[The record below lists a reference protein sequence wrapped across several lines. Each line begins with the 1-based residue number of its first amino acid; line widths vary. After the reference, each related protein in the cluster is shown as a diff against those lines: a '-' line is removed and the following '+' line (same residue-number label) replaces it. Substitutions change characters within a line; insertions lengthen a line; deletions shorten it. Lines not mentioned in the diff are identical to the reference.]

1 MEKKRSSKKLG
12 ASVLAILLVISMMV
26 GMVPGG
32 MSEVHAADAKA
43 NVKAEE
49 QTGFLDKAKDFFS
62 DMGEGIAS
70 FFTGGRAEAESAA
83 ALAETS
89 IVDKETSQG
98 WRGIVENTTQNIG
111 RIWTD
116 KSVYN
121 SNVTLPGIGEGGQ
134 EISITKPETSDFM
147 VGLSALSSTSNTSVI
162 TSTPLDIVLV
172 LDVSGSMKKTLGTT
186 YAATYNIETSVHS
199 SKEYYV
205 LNEKNEYVKVEK
217 IIKWF
222 NKFVRWELNGVPVEP
237 KTDSDDNNSNHI
249 QFYELQTISKMNG
262 LKTAVNGFIDATAEQ
277 NATITDPDKQH
288 HISVVKYADDSYY
301 KGNQDSVGNN
311 IQNNDYN
318 YSQIVRNLTENM
330 DSLKTAVNNLDPGG
344 ATSAD
349 YGMNLANRVL
359 DNTAGHGV
367 RKNTKK
373 VIVLFTDGEPNHS
386 NGFSGTVAN
395 DAIASAKTLKDNG
408 ALVYSIGVVSGADPE
423 DTSKNINAYLHGIS
437 SNYPKATGY
446 QSLGDRA
453 ANSNYYKAAT
463 NSEEL
468 NNIFKEISQ
477 EINSGTGY
485 PTDTEEG
492 FENRDGYVTFHD
504 QLGDYMQVDSF
515 NTLVLND
522 ERFENPDK
530 TESKGNIKYTY
541 SGEIDLN
548 GDGKSESVSD
558 IVITVTPGT
567 GSMGDTVEVSI
578 PATLLPLRNFKV
590 DITEKTMTVED
601 KYPLRLFYNVSLKEG
616 VKKSLVNPDQEM
628 KNYIAANSEAGNVY
642 FYSNKFTGSKQ
653 GPTEGTTLG
662 DTTATFEPASGNSFY
677 YFTENTPLWLDEQM
691 KEPVTAYNANREV
704 YYYEKTYYK
713 LENGAPKEVTEAV
726 SFRSHPQDEVRDWVD
741 TATDGQLYIKAG
753 APRLTRIHDL
763 TDSKETPVP
772 GTATEVITPDWDD
785 MQNQRFIEV
794 SLGNNG
800 RLAVEL
806 PGTLEIKKMV
816 TSEVDAPEKA
826 FNFKLSLKNADD
838 ADLTGEFDAQ
848 KFDETGIESGDA
860 IKVHNGEMITLKH
873 GDSIKIYGLS
883 DGDKYTIE
891 ETEIPEGFTA
901 ANNSITGAIVGNE
914 IATEEFVNTYAVQPA
929 VLEGDSSIRA
939 QKVLKGRDWEE
950 GDSFKF
956 VLRPVEG
963 DVPPLPEV
971 GDGTTVEGNDMTK
984 VVTDGEVFSF
994 GKMTFTKPGTYKYV
1008 IFEVNPGFEDA
1019 LPGVSYSRARYRVD
1033 IEVTDNG
1040 KGQLSA
1046 TSTMLK
1052 RADDLGQEIQGDVIV
1067 DDQIAVLT
1075 NTFEA
1080 ESVLW
1085 GVRGN
1090 KVYTDNSGA
1099 NPLKKDM
1106 FEFQIETVVNDEYKE
1121 AGPLLNGKG
1130 SNALSGQ
1137 INFGSVECG
1146 SEHKGKKYLYKITE
1160 IVPEGVTSK
1169 NPTKDGMTY
1178 DTRAY
1183 YLEVLFDSKVNLGR
1197 TNIMT
1202 ATSKYFDE
1210 KMEPIPNM
1218 TEFVFENEYT
1228 PKPVIIGEGAD
1239 TAIKGSKTLN
1249 GRAMNADEFSFEL
1262 TAGND
1267 AAVKGLADD
1276 SIVFGEDNE
1285 SVSLTAKAPA
1295 TENGAKADFNF
1306 GKITFTKPGTYT
1318 FNMKEVVPKSETG
1331 GMTYDTHTEVVTVTV
1346 KDNLG
1351 VLEAQ
1356 TTYDTDGAAFVNTY
1370 KASHNYADDGGALVT
1385 KTLNGRDMKVN
1396 EFQFTIT
1403 GTGDNAEA
1411 ADKKLAEADKAF
1423 KNYAQKDGV
1432 ASEMPKLQNLQFTEK
1447 DAGKTFTYLIDEVMP
1462 EDADRAGG
1470 VTYDQSEFT
1479 LAIEVTDNGNG
1490 TMSTTT
1496 TVTRIKAIDGTVL
1509 NDVLGEYTDAA
1520 KVVAVPFVNT
1530 YKAESVSVDTTAETR
1545 LRKVLRG
1552 RDWTEKDS
1560 FTFTMT
1566 PQGDVPMPAADPD
1579 KGIKK
1584 DENGN
1589 LQAVV
1594 TAKAGTK
1601 AGEMVFFG
1609 FGSITY
1615 DKAGIYEYTVTE
1627 NEPESPAGGMTYSK
1641 NVVTITIRITDPG
1654 TGKLEKYVD
1663 VNGTINNRTF
1673 YNDYAA
1679 SLNHNDAGG
1688 IVTQKTLMGHALA
1701 KDQFT
1706 FQVKALDGTN
1716 TTADENAKRIGI
1728 TNGTSA
1734 EYKNIA
1740 DEDNDGTVVMKT
1752 QDDHA
1757 IVFTS
1762 GDIGKTFKYQFS
1774 EKGANGEFGAGGE
1787 KAGYTYDDIV
1797 YTVEL
1802 KVTDD
1807 LDGTLTLHTKVT
1819 GKDGSVI
1826 SEETS
1831 NETDKKEIV
1840 LAFNNSYAATGALEG
1855 NIALEVT
1862 KNLTGRK
1869 WIESDSFSFKLEAT
1883 GETAQAVVA
1892 GIVTLPGNA
1901 DELVINGADEN
1912 KKASFGSIGFTKPGT
1927 YTFKVTEVVP
1937 EKAKDNVLNGITY
1950 DSSVKNIIVNVTDNN
1965 DGKLIAVVA
1974 EESDALTFTNTY
1986 GAGTGDKDIAAQIEA
2001 NKILHGRKM
2010 SAKEFDFE
2018 VVTRVAK
2025 DTGVFKEEVVAKGT
2039 NAAAEEDAEGKV
2051 TFAGAREKESRPLTY
2066 TTESLNQ
2073 AVTDG
2078 YAVKDVVD
2086 GKSVW
2091 TMNYTARELTEDLP
2105 TGVKADKT
2113 SFDFTIVVTDDK
2125 GGTLKVAVQYPE
2137 NGIVFENSY
2146 ATGGTEVDTDPIE
2159 TNAYFNKVL
2168 TGRNWLESDAFTF
2181 TIEPQNGAPTPEK
2194 TTVTVTSKEAKA
2206 EESVPFGFGKIR
2218 FTDADMEGATLNA
2231 DGTLS
2236 KTFTYEIREN
2246 DIDATEMPGVT
2257 KDSHKATLIITVT
2270 DNQKGELSATA
2281 GAVTVENGT
2290 FTNKYT
2296 SGLDYNALGGLQITK
2311 VLHGRDMEAGQF
2323 TFTVTPQDADSAKK
2337 LGFEEVKAYEFKNKA
2352 AEAEAV
2358 DTIDVLEGKSVTFTQ
2373 ADAGKTF
2380 TYTVVETKGENIVYT
2395 YDVTPRTVTIEV
2407 VDNNNATL
2415 TVTTTVTKDGQD
2427 VDEQKVTNGEAG
2439 KKATVAFE
2447 NTYNDKPATLGGEGN
2462 VTIRATKSLTN
2473 RPLENGEFTF
2483 NVYDKN
2489 GDKVTTGKNNTDGT
2503 ITFGEVK
2510 YTTDKL
2516 IADVKKGVASVNKDN
2531 APAYVY
2537 TYEYEIVEA
2546 STTDGVTGITTSF
2559 RITVLVT
2566 DDGNGELK
2574 IEVVYPEGKDP
2585 LPFENAYGT
2594 SANAEVNVNGQKNY
2608 VKESGNN
2615 APDITGKYRF
2625 TISGSEGAPMP
2636 EKTEVTN
2643 DRTGNVDFGKIH
2655 FTMENVF
2662 GKDTV
2667 TEEVTK
2673 DADDEIMPVKSQERK
2688 KTYTYTVKES
2698 GSVPGVDNDSKAT
2711 KTFTVTVTDNGDGTI
2726 SVEKSWEKF
2735 AFEFTNTYRV
2745 DSVDYD
2751 MNADLTVKK
2760 ELSGRKMKKGE
2771 FTFELVDSDN
2781 QVVATATN
2789 KADGTVTF
2797 DKALNYKEPGVYNYV
2812 IREQQGTA
2820 GGVQYDSAE
2829 YAVTVVVTDNGDGT
2843 LNAKAETK
2851 SRGEIVFKNIYETT
2865 SASVT
2870 LGAFKVYEGNELK
2883 DEQFTFVLKDKDG
2896 KVVSKAKNTANGQ
2909 VAFGTI
2915 IYDEEGTYEY
2925 TISEKNDKQ
2934 KNVTYDEAVY
2944 KVTVTVTDNGE
2955 GSLLAEV
2962 AYTDGKAPVFT
2973 NKYTK
2978 PAEPQKPAEPHK
2990 PAPPKTGAEAP
3001 IIELVVLM
3009 VIALAAIT
3017 TVSIILFKK
3026 RKRG

>member
-367 RKNTKK
+367 RENTKK

-530 TESKGNIKYTY
+530 TESEGNIKYTY

-873 GDSIKIYGLS
+873 GESIKIYGLS

-1008 IFEVNPGFEDA
+1008 IFEANPGSEDA
-1019 LPGVSYSRARYRVD
+1019 LPGVSYSSARYRVD

-1160 IVPEGVTSK
+1160 TVPEGVTSK

-1183 YLEVLFDSKVNLGR
+1183 YLEVLFDSKVNLDR

-1370 KASHNYADDGGALVT
+1370 KA
-1385 KTLNGRDMKVN
+1385 
-1396 EFQFTIT
+1396 
-1403 GTGDNAEA
+1403 
-1411 ADKKLAEADKAF
+1411 
-1423 KNYAQKDGV
+1423 
-1432 ASEMPKLQNLQFTEK
+1432 
-1447 DAGKTFTYLIDEVMP
+1447 
-1462 EDADRAGG
+1462 
-1470 VTYDQSEFT
+1470 
-1479 LAIEVTDNGNG
+1479 
-1490 TMSTTT
+1490 
-1496 TVTRIKAIDGTVL
+1496 
-1509 NDVLGEYTDAA
+1509 
-1520 KVVAVPFVNT
+1520 
-1530 YKAESVSVDTTAETR
+1530 ESVSVDTTAETR

-1601 AGEMVFFG
+1601 AGKMVFFG

-1965 DGKLIAVVA
+1965 DGTLIAVVA

-2146 ATGGTEVDTDPIE
+2146 ATGSTEVDTDPIE

-2352 AEAEAV
+2352 AEVEAV

-2380 TYTVVETKGENIVYT
+2380 TYTVVETKGENIAYT

>member
-367 RKNTKK
+367 RENTKK

-530 TESKGNIKYTY
+530 TESEGNIKYTY

-873 GDSIKIYGLS
+873 GESIKIYGLS

-1008 IFEVNPGFEDA
+1008 IFEANPGSEDA
-1019 LPGVSYSRARYRVD
+1019 LPGVSYSSARYRVD

-1160 IVPEGVTSK
+1160 TVPEGVTSK

-1183 YLEVLFDSKVNLGR
+1183 YLEVLFDSKVNLDR

-1331 GMTYDTHTEVVTVTV
+1331 GMTYDTHR
-1346 KDNLG
+1346 
-1351 VLEAQ
+1351 
-1356 TTYDTDGAAFVNTY
+1356 
-1370 KASHNYADDGGALVT
+1370 S
-1385 KTLNGRDMKVN
+1385 
-1396 EFQFTIT
+1396 
-1403 GTGDNAEA
+1403 
-1411 ADKKLAEADKAF
+1411 
-1423 KNYAQKDGV
+1423 
-1432 ASEMPKLQNLQFTEK
+1432 
-1447 DAGKTFTYLIDEVMP
+1447 
-1462 EDADRAGG
+1462 
-1470 VTYDQSEFT
+1470 
-1479 LAIEVTDNGNG
+1479 
-1490 TMSTTT
+1490 
-1496 TVTRIKAIDGTVL
+1496 
-1509 NDVLGEYTDAA
+1509 
-1520 KVVAVPFVNT
+1520 
-1530 YKAESVSVDTTAETR
+1530 
-1545 LRKVLRG
+1545 
-1552 RDWTEKDS
+1552 
-1560 FTFTMT
+1560 
-1566 PQGDVPMPAADPD
+1566 
-1579 KGIKK
+1579 
-1584 DENGN
+1584 
-1589 LQAVV
+1589 
-1594 TAKAGTK
+1594 
-1601 AGEMVFFG
+1601 
-1609 FGSITY
+1609 
-1615 DKAGIYEYTVTE
+1615 
-1627 NEPESPAGGMTYSK
+1627 
-1641 NVVTITIRITDPG
+1641 
-1654 TGKLEKYVD
+1654 
-1663 VNGTINNRTF
+1663 
-1673 YNDYAA
+1673 
-1679 SLNHNDAGG
+1679 
-1688 IVTQKTLMGHALA
+1688 
-1701 KDQFT
+1701 
-1706 FQVKALDGTN
+1706 
-1716 TTADENAKRIGI
+1716 
-1728 TNGTSA
+1728 
-1734 EYKNIA
+1734 
-1740 DEDNDGTVVMKT
+1740 
-1752 QDDHA
+1752 
-1757 IVFTS
+1757 
-1762 GDIGKTFKYQFS
+1762 
-1774 EKGANGEFGAGGE
+1774 
-1787 KAGYTYDDIV
+1787 
-1797 YTVEL
+1797 
-1802 KVTDD
+1802 
-1807 LDGTLTLHTKVT
+1807 
-1819 GKDGSVI
+1819 
-1826 SEETS
+1826 S
-1831 NETDKKEIV
+1831 NS
-1840 LAFNNSYAATGALEG
+1840 NS
-1855 NIALEVT
+1855 
-1862 KNLTGRK
+1862 
-1869 WIESDSFSFKLEAT
+1869 
-1883 GETAQAVVA
+1883 
-1892 GIVTLPGNA
+1892 
-1901 DELVINGADEN
+1901 
-1912 KKASFGSIGFTKPGT
+1912 
-1927 YTFKVTEVVP
+1927 
-1937 EKAKDNVLNGITY
+1937 
-1950 DSSVKNIIVNVTDNN
+1950 
-1965 DGKLIAVVA
+1965 
-1974 EESDALTFTNTY
+1974 
-1986 GAGTGDKDIAAQIEA
+1986 
-2001 NKILHGRKM
+2001 
-2010 SAKEFDFE
+2010 
-2018 VVTRVAK
+2018 
-2025 DTGVFKEEVVAKGT
+2025 
-2039 NAAAEEDAEGKV
+2039 
-2051 TFAGAREKESRPLTY
+2051 
-2066 TTESLNQ
+2066 
-2073 AVTDG
+2073 
-2078 YAVKDVVD
+2078 
-2086 GKSVW
+2086 
-2091 TMNYTARELTEDLP
+2091 
-2105 TGVKADKT
+2105 
-2113 SFDFTIVVTDDK
+2113 
-2125 GGTLKVAVQYPE
+2125 
-2137 NGIVFENSY
+2137 
-2146 ATGGTEVDTDPIE
+2146 
-2159 TNAYFNKVL
+2159 
-2168 TGRNWLESDAFTF
+2168 
-2181 TIEPQNGAPTPEK
+2181 
-2194 TTVTVTSKEAKA
+2194 
-2206 EESVPFGFGKIR
+2206 
-2218 FTDADMEGATLNA
+2218 
-2231 DGTLS
+2231 
-2236 KTFTYEIREN
+2236 
-2246 DIDATEMPGVT
+2246 
-2257 KDSHKATLIITVT
+2257 
-2270 DNQKGELSATA
+2270 
-2281 GAVTVENGT
+2281 
-2290 FTNKYT
+2290 
-2296 SGLDYNALGGLQITK
+2296 
-2311 VLHGRDMEAGQF
+2311 
-2323 TFTVTPQDADSAKK
+2323 
-2337 LGFEEVKAYEFKNKA
+2337 
-2352 AEAEAV
+2352 
-2358 DTIDVLEGKSVTFTQ
+2358 
-2373 ADAGKTF
+2373 
-2380 TYTVVETKGENIVYT
+2380 
-2395 YDVTPRTVTIEV
+2395 
-2407 VDNNNATL
+2407 
-2415 TVTTTVTKDGQD
+2415 
-2427 VDEQKVTNGEAG
+2427 
-2439 KKATVAFE
+2439 
-2447 NTYNDKPATLGGEGN
+2447 
-2462 VTIRATKSLTN
+2462 
-2473 RPLENGEFTF
+2473 
-2483 NVYDKN
+2483 
-2489 GDKVTTGKNNTDGT
+2489 
-2503 ITFGEVK
+2503 
-2510 YTTDKL
+2510 
-2516 IADVKKGVASVNKDN
+2516 
-2531 APAYVY
+2531 
-2537 TYEYEIVEA
+2537 
-2546 STTDGVTGITTSF
+2546 
-2559 RITVLVT
+2559 
-2566 DDGNGELK
+2566 
-2574 IEVVYPEGKDP
+2574 
-2585 LPFENAYGT
+2585 
-2594 SANAEVNVNGQKNY
+2594 
-2608 VKESGNN
+2608 
-2615 APDITGKYRF
+2615 
-2625 TISGSEGAPMP
+2625 
-2636 EKTEVTN
+2636 
-2643 DRTGNVDFGKIH
+2643 
-2655 FTMENVF
+2655 
-2662 GKDTV
+2662 
-2667 TEEVTK
+2667 
-2673 DADDEIMPVKSQERK
+2673 
-2688 KTYTYTVKES
+2688 
-2698 GSVPGVDNDSKAT
+2698 
-2711 KTFTVTVTDNGDGTI
+2711 
-2726 SVEKSWEKF
+2726 
-2735 AFEFTNTYRV
+2735 
-2745 DSVDYD
+2745 
-2751 MNADLTVKK
+2751 
-2760 ELSGRKMKKGE
+2760 
-2771 FTFELVDSDN
+2771 
-2781 QVVATATN
+2781 
-2789 KADGTVTF
+2789 
-2797 DKALNYKEPGVYNYV
+2797 
-2812 IREQQGTA
+2812 
-2820 GGVQYDSAE
+2820 
-2829 YAVTVVVTDNGDGT
+2829 
-2843 LNAKAETK
+2843 
-2851 SRGEIVFKNIYETT
+2851 
-2865 SASVT
+2865 
-2870 LGAFKVYEGNELK
+2870 
-2883 DEQFTFVLKDKDG
+2883 
-2896 KVVSKAKNTANGQ
+2896 
-2909 VAFGTI
+2909 
-2915 IYDEEGTYEY
+2915 
-2925 TISEKNDKQ
+2925 
-2934 KNVTYDEAVY
+2934 
-2944 KVTVTVTDNGE
+2944 
-2955 GSLLAEV
+2955 
-2962 AYTDGKAPVFT
+2962 
-2973 NKYTK
+2973 
-2978 PAEPQKPAEPHK
+2978 
-2990 PAPPKTGAEAP
+2990 
-3001 IIELVVLM
+3001 
-3009 VIALAAIT
+3009 
-3017 TVSIILFKK
+3017 
-3026 RKRG
+3026 